1 MEQNDDLLTV
11 HQVAQILRV
20 DDTTVRRW
28 IVQKSLDAVSLQ
40 HRNKRVMYRVRR
52 STIEAMLATTPEKGN
67 HEQQM

>member
-28 IVQKSLDAVSLQ
+28 IVQKSLDAVSLP
-40 HRNKRVMYRVRR
+40 HRNKRVMYRIRR
-52 STIEAMLATTPEKGN
+52 TTIEAMLHTSGEVDR
-67 HEQQM
+67 EQQI